1 MGAFSCPH
9 ARYLPAGGTVGSE
22 QSAVSSPQSGVGSR
36 QDAVGGRQSAVATRQ
51 SAMDNEQS
59 DPAHCPLRV
68 ALVHDWLNGMR
79 GGEKVLDALCE
90 RYPDADVF
98 TLFYVPGTVSDTIAR
113 HRIVTSGLQRL
124 PFARTHY
131 RRYLPLY
138 PTAIEQFNLDGYD
151 LVISS
156 SHCAAKAVI
165 APGRARHLCYCHS
178 PMRYAWDQF
187 DAYFGPERVG
197 AAASRWLYRP
207 MLNRLARWDAATASR
222 VGRFVANS
230 AHVAGRIHRYY
241 NRDATIVYPPVD
253 TIFYHSDTTPPGQHF
268 LIVSALVPYKRID
281 VAIEA
286 CRRIGAAL
294 RIVGDGPDRERLEQL
309 AGGDVEFVGRLNDEQ
324 IRDEYRR
331 ALAVLLPGEEDF
343 GIVPVEAQA
352 CGRPVVALAR
362 GGALETI
369 VPEETGVLFQ
379 ELTPTCMEAAL
390 AQVAATQFDPER
402 LRAN

>member
-1 MGAFSCPH
+1 ME
-9 ARYLPAGGTVGSE
+9 L
-22 QSAVSSPQSGVGSR
+22 
-36 QDAVGGRQSAVATRQ
+36 
-51 SAMDNEQS
+51 N
-59 DPAHCPLRV
+59 V

-90 RYPDADVF
+90 RYPAADIF
-98 TLFYVPGTVSDTIAR
+98 TLFYVPGTVSDRIAR
-113 HRIVTSGLQRL
+113 HRIITSSLQKL

-138 PTAIEQFNLDGYD
+138 PTAIEQFDLDAYD

-156 SHCAAKAVI
+156 SHCAAKSII

-187 DAYFGPERVG
+187 EAYFGPERVG

-207 MLNRLARWDAATASR
+207 MLQRLARWDAATASR

-230 AHVAGRIHRYY
+230 QHVAGRIRRYY
-241 NRDATIVYPPVD
+241 NREATIVYPPVD
-253 TIFYHSDTTPPGQHF
+253 TIFYHPDSTASSQHF

-286 CRRIGAAL
+286 CRRAGATL
-294 RIVGDGPDRERLEQL
+294 RIVGDGPDRNRLEQVANGHVDFL
-309 AGGDVEFVGRLNDEQ
+309 GRLNDEQ

-352 CGRPVVALAR
+352 CGRPVVAVAR

-369 VPEETGVLFQ
+369 TPGETGILFE
-379 ELTPTCMEAAL
+379 ELTSASMAAALEAA
-390 AQVAATQFDPER
+390 AAAQFDSER
-402 LRAN
+402 LRANAQRFSRERHVERMQAVIDETLDAPIGTRW